1 MKTQTF
7 RSMLVTVLS
16 WCLLALLTACQPI
29 QPATAAQGA
38 AATADPSSQEAAN
51 KAVVQRFYD
60 EVFTQKKMAVL
71 QEVFAPDLVI
81 HDLDF
86 GGELPG
92 GGLPETLA
100 AFPDVKATVNQWVVE
115 GDLVTAMV
123 SYTGTH
129 QAEFLG
135 VAPTGKTVTW
145 SIIDL
150 WRVQDGKI
158 VELWHDI
165 PNGDILE
172 QIQPQASSQSDAQAL
187 STTAATAR

>member
-1 MKTQTF
+1 MKKSIRRAWF
-7 RSMLVTVLS
+7 
-16 WCLLALLTACQPI
+16 
-29 QPATAAQGA
+29 TAAVSCSLLLLLGACRPVQRLPEGQGA
-38 AATADPSSQEAAN
+38 AAAASQSNAQSSEEAAN
-51 KAVVQRFYD
+51 RSVVQRFYD
-60 EVFTQKKMAVL
+60 EVFTQKKMPVL
-71 QEVFAPDLVI
+71 EEVFAPDLVI
-81 HDLDF
+81 HDLDV

-100 AFPDVKATVNQWVVE
+100 AFPDVKATVDQLLVE
-115 GDLVTAMV
+115 GDLVAASV

-158 VELWHDI
+158 VELWHNI
-165 PNGDILE
+165 PNDDILE
-172 QIQPQASSQSDAQAL
+172 QIQP
-187 STTAATAR
+187 

>member
-1 MKTQTF
+1 MKTHTR
-7 RSMLVTVLS
+7 RSTLASLS
-16 WCLLALLTACQPI
+16 VVCLLLLLAACQPI
-29 QPATAAQGA
+29 SPASVA
-38 AATADPSSQEAAN
+38 SSASSMGRSAEEQAN
-51 KAVVQRFYD
+51 QAVVQRFYD
-60 EVFTQKKMAVL
+60 EVFTQKKMPVL
-71 QEVFAPDLVI
+71 EEVFAPDLVI
-81 HDLDF
+81 HDLDV

-100 AFPDVKATVNQWVVE
+100 AFPDVQATVNQWVVE
-115 GDLVTAMV
+115 GDLVVASV
-123 SYTGTH
+123 IYTGTH

-172 QIQPQASSQSDAQAL
+172 QIQPQ
-187 STTAATAR
+187 

>member
-1 MKTQTF
+1 MKTYTR
-7 RSMLVTVLS
+7 RSTLVSLS
-16 WCLLALLTACQPI
+16 LVCLLLLLTACQPI
-29 QPATAAQGA
+29 SPA
-38 AATADPSSQEAAN
+38 SSASSIARSTEEQAN
-51 KAVVQRFYD
+51 QAVVQRFYD
-60 EVFTQKKMAVL
+60 EVFTQKKMPVL
-71 QEVFAPDLVI
+71 EEVFAPNLVI

-115 GDLVTAMV
+115 GNLVVASV
-123 SYTGTH
+123 AYTGTH
-129 QAEFLG
+129 EAEFLG

-145 SIIDL
+145 AIIDR

-165 PNGDILE
+165 PNGDILA
-172 QIQPQASSQSDAQAL
+172 QIQP
-187 STTAATAR
+187 